1 MEENEE
7 AKKPQEKAKREL
19 PFDIGAL
26 CYSLFLFAAALWP
39 VIVLLVDLAKT
50 GHAGSQMELGVIL
63 YFFYHLLLIVATI
76 PVNVYVFFG
85 FRLKLK
91 KPFVFGTLGLLA
103 TSVILVVV
111 FYILIFAIP

>member
-7 AKKPQEKAKREL
+7 TKKTQEKAKREL

-26 CYSLFLFAAALWP
+26 CYSFFLFAAALWP
-39 VIVLLVDLAKT
+39 VIVLLIDLAKT
-50 GHAGSQMELGVIL
+50 GHAGSQMELGVLL

-91 KPFVFGTLGLLA
+91 KPFVFGTLGLLVA
-103 TSVILVVV
+103 SVILIAV
-111 FYILIFAIP
+111 FYILVFAIP